1 MREAGDVCYTDVYK
15 DGTGVVEFM
24 RYEDMTYAARK
35 LDDSKFRS
43 HEGETSY
50 IRVKMDSKYG
60 PSSGSGLASGTSA
73 DYVDYVVLL
82 HFISPVSLPFRHLFL
97 CLSLSTPS
105 LLSPH
110 LVSAFFPRRSLFQ
123 V

>member
-1 MREAGDVCYTDVYK
+1 MKDHMREAGDVCYTDVYK

-50 IRVKMDSKYG
+50 IRVKMDPKYD
-60 PSSGSGLASGTSA
+60 P
-73 DYVDYVVLL
+73 
-82 HFISPVSLPFRHLFL
+82 PFSILG
-97 CLSLSTPS
+97 
-105 LLSPH
+105 
-110 LVSAFFPRRSLFQ
+110 RRTFRYKCIPG
-123 V
+123 